1 MFYLFILES
10 LGMPELMLI
19 GLVALIVFGPRKL
32 PELARMLG
40 KAMNEFRRSTD
51 DFKKTWEREID
62 IENEETNRR
71 NAEQTNL
78 ISGTT
83 IPHGGA
89 VQETASPLPNEIVA
103 PQIKEV
109 SGADFQLDNHQNQT
123 DAKLQPKTETAQ
135 SDKRDW
141 L

>member
-10 LGMPELMLI
+10 IGTSELILI
-19 GLVALIVFGPRKL
+19 GLVALIIFGPRKL

-62 IENEETNRR
+62 FENDLNQNRADSTLASENSVHSEKSIR
-71 NAEQTNL
+71 NDAGSL
-78 ISGTT
+78 K
-83 IPHGGA
+83 
-89 VQETASPLPNEIVA
+89 NEIIA
-103 PQIKEV
+103 PEIKELN
-109 SGADFQLDNHQNQT
+109 SADFPGDFQKNITPANSETKINQT
-123 DAKLQPKTETAQ
+123 
-135 SDKRDW
+135 DKRDW